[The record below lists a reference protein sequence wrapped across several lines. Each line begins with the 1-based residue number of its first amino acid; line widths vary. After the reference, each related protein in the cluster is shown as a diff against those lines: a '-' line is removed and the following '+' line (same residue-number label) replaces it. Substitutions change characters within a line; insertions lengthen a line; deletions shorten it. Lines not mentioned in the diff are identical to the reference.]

1 MKIKNIFVL
10 SMMAGMTLASCNYT
24 DLNPM
29 DSFTDKSYWK
39 SANDLKLYANGLYES
54 MLESPADD
62 KDAASDNFVTRVYNS
77 YLYNEYTVPTS
88 GGGWDWTNV
97 RKCNYF
103 LKRYNTVSA
112 TEAEINKYV
121 AEVRFFRAQEYYAKI
136 KRYGDVPWYE
146 SDLQTNDQEELY
158 KGRDTRNFVL
168 KKVIEDLEFAIQWL
182 PEKAMAEKGRL
193 HKDAART
200 QLARVCLYYGTYMK
214 YHHETGADELTAEK
228 LITKAKQLT
237 DEIINSGKYEIV
249 KGSDTGAGTRA
260 YEGYPLSYANL
271 FVQEDLS
278 DCKEAILARFYKA
291 GVLTHQTGR
300 QAGGSGYGLS
310 KDFIESF
317 LMKNG
322 TPIYN
327 NGSGY
332 KGDDSLEVEI
342 ANRDPR
348 LYQLI
353 DNNHKPFWIRNNKQ
367 EQNPM
372 PDCSASGGVTG
383 YPCTKFHSAD
393 ETQWQANNT
402 SYDWFVYRYA
412 EVLLIN
418 AEANAE
424 LGSCTQ
430 EVLDKTINQLRDRVG
445 MAHLT
450 VNPVAD
456 QQPLDYGY
464 TLSNLLYEIRRERRI
479 ELVAEG
485 FRMDDLKRWNAMK
498 LLENPKTVLG
508 IRITP
513 TVEKQYK
520 GIATF
525 GGETGRSIIEYK
537 GKTYL
542 YQYSSKALDDAGRK
556 WSDNDRRWLYPLPI
570 DQLTMNKKL
579 TQNPG
584 WTE

>member
-1 MKIKNIFVL
+1 MKIKNIFIL
-10 SMMAGMTLASCNYT
+10 SMMVGMTFASCDYT

-62 KDAASDNFVTRVYNS
+62 KDAESDNFVTRVYKP
-77 YLYNEYTVPTS
+77 YLYNEYTVPTE
-88 GGGWDWTNV
+88 GGGWNWTNI

-103 LKRYNTVSA
+103 LKRYTTVSG

-146 SDLQTNDQEELY
+146 SDLQTNDTEELY
-158 KGRDTRNFVL
+158 KGRDSRNSVL

-214 YHHETGADELTAEK
+214 YHHETGSDELTAEK

-260 YEGYPLSYANL
+260 YEGYPLSYANQ

-278 DCKEAILARFYKA
+278 DNKEAILARFYKA

-332 KGDDSLEVEI
+332 KGDDNLEVEI

-393 ETQWQANNT
+393 EAQWQANNT

-513 TVEKQYK
+513 TVKKQYE

-570 DQLTMNKKL
+570 DQLTLNKKL

-584 WTE
+584 WTN